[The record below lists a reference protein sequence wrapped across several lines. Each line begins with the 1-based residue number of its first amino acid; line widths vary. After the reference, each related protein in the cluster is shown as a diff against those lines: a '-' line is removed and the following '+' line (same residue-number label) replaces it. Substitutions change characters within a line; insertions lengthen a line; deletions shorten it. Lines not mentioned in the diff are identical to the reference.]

1 MYQIPKIRRN
11 FTLTWRLDLTKTS
24 LEQNLRL
31 ETLGYLFLFLAYFS
45 SVILMPHGQH
55 SLTHPMLI
63 IAFGLSL
70 LATKVTGKDWVATPI
85 WVPSGLGLQ
94 CHNPLSHSPQIEKN
108 TLPKHVPSFFKIW
121 KCPPM
126 PKIVIAWNC
135 GDL

>member
-45 SVILMPHGQH
+45 SVVLMPHRQH
-55 SLTHPMLI
+55 GLTHPMLI

-70 LATKVTGKDWVATPI
+70 LATMVTGKDWVATPI
-85 WVPSGLGLQ
+85 
-94 CHNPLSHSPQIEKN
+94 
-108 TLPKHVPSFFKIW
+108 
-121 KCPPM
+121 
-126 PKIVIAWNC
+126 
-135 GDL
+135 